1 MQDKI
6 LSEKQNKNGKN
17 TSSASSGISVFKYF
31 LGLKLSHTN
40 QVIFILRCYVFIIKI
55 LKELK

>member
-17 TSSASSGISVFKYF
+17 TSSASSGISVFKYS
-31 LGLKLSHTN
+31 LGLKLSHIA
-40 QVIFILRCYVFIIKI
+40 IFILRRYVLIIKI